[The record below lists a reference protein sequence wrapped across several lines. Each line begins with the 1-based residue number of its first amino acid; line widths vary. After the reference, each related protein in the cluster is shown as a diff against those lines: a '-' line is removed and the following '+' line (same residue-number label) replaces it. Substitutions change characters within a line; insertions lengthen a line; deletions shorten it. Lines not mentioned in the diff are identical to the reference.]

1 MDVRELTNLP
11 TPDFTYD
18 PSVPG
23 ACVTGVRPYRKGTF
37 RLNSEQVSGRFVV
50 HNYGHGGAG
59 ISLSW
64 GCAAKVKDMV
74 RQFLAGS
81 PQTEAAV
88 LGAGVMG
95 LTAATMLLDLGLKVT
110 IYADRKPVKT
120 TSFKAGGQWA
130 VSVVETAMNQQDLK
144 AIIKT
149 SYTTFKDSIGKGFGV
164 SERPN
169 YCPKPAEGLD
179 MVLELLP
186 GLLPARQRLS
196 RLPFQN
202 HTQPG
207 FLYQTLL
214 VEPPIFLPRLE
225 CDLRARD
232 VTFVDKT
239 FTSKADIF
247 STAPQKIII
256 NCTGMG
262 AKKLWNDTKMVGVR
276 GYLAMLPAQPDLE
289 YLYSRNG
296 YMFPRSDHV
305 VMGTTPDWDKEDED
319 LNPAECKKL
328 VNIIAA
334 AFGRAAP
341 VPMPMNHID
350 HPCNRRLVDPRLSV
364 SD

>member
-1 MDVRELTNLP
+1 MHLRELTNLP
-11 TPDFTYD
+11 TPDFAFD
-18 PSVPG
+18 PNVPG
-23 ACVTGVRPYRKGTF
+23 ACVTGVRPYREGTF
-37 RLNSEQVSGRFVV
+37 RLNSERVSGRFIV

-74 RQFLAGS
+74 SQFLAVS
-81 PQTEAAV
+81 PQTEVAV

-95 LTAATMLLDLGLKVT
+95 LTAATMLLDLGLKVK
-110 IYADRKPVKT
+110 IFADRKPVDT

-169 YCPKPAEGLD
+169 YSPKPADGLD
-179 MVLELLP
+179 MVLDLLP
-186 GLLPARQRLS
+186 GLLPARQRLD

-202 HTQPG
+202 HAQPG

-214 VEPPIFLPRLE
+214 IEPPIFLPRLE
-225 CDLRARD
+225 CDLKARG
-232 VTFVDKT
+232 VTFVDKCFAT
-239 FTSKADIF
+239 KADIF
-247 STAPQKIII
+247 ATVPQKIII

-262 AKKLWNDTKMVGVR
+262 AKELWNDTKLVGVR
-276 GYLAMLPAQPDLE
+276 GYLAMLPAQPNLQ

-305 VMGTTPDWDKEDED
+305 VIGGTTDWDKEDED

-328 VNIIAA
+328 VNVIAA
-334 AFGRAAP
+334 AFGQAAP

-350 HPCNRRLVDPRLSV
+350 DPRNRRLVDSRLSV

>member
-1 MDVRELTNLP
+1 MHVRELTNLP
-11 TPDFTYD
+11 TPDFTFD
-18 PSVPG
+18 PGVPG
-23 ACVTGVRPYRKGTF
+23 ACVTGVRPYREGTF
-37 RLNSEQVSGRFVV
+37 RLNSERVSGRFIV

-64 GCAAKVKDMV
+64 GCAAKVKDIV
-74 RQFLAGS
+74 RQFLTSS
-81 PQTEAAV
+81 PETEVAV

-95 LTAATMLLDLGLKVT
+95 LTAATRLLELGLKVK
-110 IYADRKPVKT
+110 IFAARKPVDT

-164 SERPN
+164 HERPN

-179 MVLELLP
+179 MVLDLLP
-186 GLLPARQRLS
+186 GLLPARERLT

-214 VEPPIFLPRLE
+214 VEPPVFLPRLQR
-225 CDLRARD
+225 DLETRG
-232 VTFVDKT
+232 VTIVTKT
-239 FTSKADIF
+239 FATKADIL
-247 STAPQKIII
+247 AAVPNKIIV

-262 AKKLWNDTKMVGVR
+262 AKKLWNDTKLVGVR
-276 GYLAMLPAQPDLE
+276 GYLAMLPAQPALQ

-296 YMFPRSDHV
+296 YLFPRSDHV
-305 VMGTTPDWDKEDED
+305 VIGGTPDWNKEDED

-328 VNIIAA
+328 VRLIAA
-334 AFGRAAP
+334 AFGQAAP
-341 VPMPMNHID
+341 VPMPVNHID

>member
-1 MDVRELTNLP
+1 MHVRELINLP
-11 TPDFTYD
+11 TPDFSFD

-37 RLNSEQVSGRFVV
+37 RLNYEQTSGRFIV

-74 RQFLAGS
+74 RQFLTTS

-95 LTAATMLLDLGLKVT
+95 LTAATMLLDLGLK
-110 IYADRKPVKT
+110 IRIFSDRKLTDT

-164 SERPN
+164 CERPN
-169 YCPKPAEGLD
+169 YCPKPADGLE
-179 MVLELLP
+179 MVLNLLP
-186 GLLPARQRLS
+186 GLLPARRRLD

-202 HTQPG
+202 HTQLG

-214 VEPPIFLPRLE
+214 IEPPIFLPRLKS
-225 CDLRARD
+225 DLEARG
-232 VTFVDKT
+232 VTFVDKK
-239 FTSKADIF
+239 FASKADIF
-247 STAPQKIII
+247 ATVPQKIII

-262 AKKLWNDTKMVGVR
+262 AKKLWNDTEMVGVR
-276 GYLAMLPAQPDLE
+276 GYLAMLPAQPALQ

-296 YMFPRSDHV
+296 YLFPRSDHV
-305 VMGTTPDWDKEDED
+305 VIGGTTDRGKEDED
-319 LNPAECKKL
+319 LNPAKCKEL
-328 VNIIAA
+328 VDVIAA
-334 AFGRAAP
+334 AFGQLAP
-341 VPMPMNHID
+341 VPMPIDHID
-350 HPCNRRLVDPRLSV
+350 HPRNRRLVDPRLSV